1 MTGTFVRNLFRKPL
15 RKLDPGVAGVHLAN
29 LIVNCL
35 MKRQTYKTLVAE
47 HATQVEEIFPW
58 DLLADLESG
67 AKPLL
72 LDIRCPDE
80 FKDVHID
87 GSLNVPRG
95 ILEIAVDYGYE
106 ETVPELVE
114 ARDRRVVVICR
125 SGNRS
130 VMAGYTLKLMGY
142 TNVASLRTGL
152 RGWNDYEQTLIDKQG
167 NRLDPDAVDA
177 LFLAKV
183 SLAQLGPEHSQAA

>member
-1 MTGTFVRNLFRKPL
+1 MVRN
-15 RKLDPGVAGVHLAN
+15 
-29 LIVNCL
+29 
-35 MKRQTYKTLVAE
+35 TYKTMVAE
-47 HATQVEEIFPW
+47 HASQVEEIFPW
-58 DLLADLESG
+58 DLLDELDTG
-67 AKPLL
+67 ATPLL
-72 LDIRCPDE
+72 LDIRCPNE
-80 FKDVHID
+80 FEDAHID
-87 GSLNVPRG
+87 GSINIPRG

-130 VMAGYTLKLMGY
+130 VLAAYTLKQMGY

-152 RGWNDYEQTLIDKQG
+152 RGWNDYEQSLIDKQG
-167 NRLDPDAVDA
+167 NRLDLDTVDE

-183 SLAQLGPEHSQAA
+183 SPAQLEPDVSKAA